1 MQPIWNSYYPPYFM
15 SVPQVFPFIYPQ
27 MFVNP
32 VPFVTPNQN
41 IFSDNLYSADVT
53 KNIEKNTEQPSK
65 NII

>member
-1 MQPIWNSYYPPYFM
+1 MYTIWNPYYSSYFM
-15 SVPQVFPFIYPQ
+15 QVPQMFPLIPPQ

-41 IFSDNLYSADVT
+41 IFSDNLYSADIT
-53 KNIEKNTEQPSK
+53 KNIEKNTEQSSK